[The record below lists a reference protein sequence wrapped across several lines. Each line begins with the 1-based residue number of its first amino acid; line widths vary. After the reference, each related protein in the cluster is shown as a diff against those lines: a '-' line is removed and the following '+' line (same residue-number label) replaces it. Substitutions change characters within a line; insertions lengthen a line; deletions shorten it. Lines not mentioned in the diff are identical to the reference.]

1 MAFDV
6 VSLARFQF
14 ALTIMFHYLFPP
26 LTIGLGALL
35 VLLEGLYLK
44 TKDPTYEVAA
54 RFWTK
59 LFAVNFALGVA
70 TGIVM
75 EFEFGTNWATYA
87 RYVGDVFGS
96 ALASEG
102 IFAFFLE
109 SGFLAV
115 LVFGWDKVSPRMH
128 FFATLMVSF
137 GSMFSAVWI
146 VIANSWQQTPAGFHI
161 VGTGLHARAEITD
174 FWAMIFNPS
183 SMVRLTHTLI
193 GCMILGAFF
202 MMSISA
208 FYVLKGRHLVVA
220 KKSFLVALVFGTVF
234 SWGALLSGDHSAK
247 VVAATQPAKLAAF
260 EGHFKTGTEGAP
272 LHVFGLPDERTQEVR
287 YALEIPGGLS
297 FLVSGNF
304 HTPVAGLDRTPPRD
318 RPPVLIP
325 FLSFHLMVAL
335 GTAFIGLTSL
345 GLFFWWR
352 GTLFA
357 QRWLL
362 SLFVV
367 AVLGPYAANEAG
379 WVTAEVGRQP
389 WVVYGLLRTSDALSK
404 TVTADMLLSSIV
416 MFIVIYLLLFA
427 VWIYVMN
434 EKIQHGPE
442 VNLPEPVATNARGF
456 LETAIGY
463 EAQAGGYSLTDAWQ
477 HEPNAPN
484 SAPGDPQQE
493 KE

>member
-1 MAFDV
+1 MPLDV
-6 VSLARFQF
+6 LLLARIQF

-35 VLLEGLYLK
+35 VILETMFLV
-44 TKDPTYEVAA
+44 TKDPDYESAA
-54 RFWTK
+54 RFWTR
-59 LFAVNFALGVA
+59 LFAANFALGVA

-128 FFATLMVSF
+128 LFATAMVAF

-161 VGTGLHARAEITD
+161 VGSGLHARAEITD
-174 FWAMIFNPS
+174 FWAMVFNPS
-183 SMVRLTHTLI
+183 SMVRLSHTLV
-193 GCMILGAFF
+193 GAMILGAFF

-208 FYVLKGRHLVVA
+208 FYVLKGKHLGVA
-220 KKSFLVALVFGTVF
+220 KKSFLVALVFGAVF
-234 SWGALLSGDHSAK
+234 SWSALLTGDRHAK
-247 VVAATQPAKLAAF
+247 EVAHMQPAKLAAF
-260 EGHFKTGTEGAP
+260 EGHFQTGTDGAP
-272 LHVFGLPDERTQEVR
+272 LHVIGLPDEKAKTVR
-287 YALEIPGGLS
+287 YALEIPYGLS
-297 FLVSGNF
+297 FLATGDM
-304 HTPVAGLDRTPPRD
+304 HKPVPGLDQVPPQD
-318 RPPVLIP
+318 QPPVLIP

-335 GTAFIGLTSL
+335 GTAFIGLTTL

-352 GTLFA
+352 GTLFE
-357 QRWLL
+357 QRWLMGI
-362 SLFVV
+362 FVV

-389 WVVYGLLRTSDALSK
+389 WVVYGLLRTSDALSR
-404 TVTADMLLSSIV
+404 TVKADMVAASIV
-416 MFIVIYLLLFA
+416 MFLLIYLLLFA
-427 VWIYVMN
+427 VWVYVMN
-434 EKIQHGPE
+434 DKIQHGPDAHA
-442 VNLPEPVATNARGF
+442 PVAPEGTEPGGF
-456 LETAIGY
+456 LAAA
-463 EAQAGGYSLTDAWQ
+463 AQLEDRRGSLTDAK
-477 HEPNAPN
+477 
-484 SAPGDPQQE
+484 
-493 KE
+493 KEG